1 MKKLFNPGGLILE
14 SESSREFIV
23 LYEFPE
29 IPVGSTESKAVLK
42 KG

>member
-29 IPVGSTESKAVLK
+29 NAFRFKESMTIFK
-42 KG
+42 